1 MNSHKIGTR
10 EEWVAARNELL
21 AEEKKLTRRSDQLAA
36 ERRDLPWMP
45 VEKDYRFD
53 TADGRKTLAELFDGR
68 STLIAY
74 HFMFGP
80 SYEAGCPTCSS
91 MADSFNGAVPHLNA
105 REVTFTSIS
114 RAPIDK
120 IQAYQQRMG
129 WTFPWASS
137 FDSDYNF
144 DLQTSEPEETVRGW
158 LANGVPPIVAR
169 NADMCGTEPLEYMSE
184 RPAMSTYA
192 LEDGNVYLAYSTTA
206 RGLEFM
212 MDYYAF
218 LDRTPAGRNEG
229 DQPQSW
235 VQHHDKY
242 PAQARSRPA

>member
-1 MNSHKIGTR
+1 
-10 EEWVAARNELL
+10 
-21 AEEKKLTRRSDQLAA
+21 
-36 ERRDLPWMP
+36 
-45 VEKDYRFD
+45 
-53 TADGRKTLAELFDGR
+53 
-68 STLIAY
+68 
-74 HFMFGP
+74 
-80 SYEAGCPTCSS
+80 
-91 MADSFNGAVPHLNA
+91 
-105 REVTFTSIS
+105 
-114 RAPIDK
+114 
-120 IQAYQQRMG
+120 MG
-129 WTFPWASS
+129 STFPWASS

>member
-21 AEEKKLTRRSDQLAA
+21 AKEKELTRRADQLAA
-36 ERRDLPWMP
+36 ERRELPWVP
-45 VEKDYRFD
+45 VEKEYRFD
-53 TADGRKTLAELFDGR
+53 TAAGPKTLAELFDGR
-68 STLIAY
+68 STLVVY

-80 SYEAGCPTCSS
+80 DYEAGCPTCSS

-105 REVTFTSIS
+105 RDVTFTCVS
-114 RAPIDK
+114 RAPMDK
-120 IQAYQQRMG
+120 IQAYKDRMG

-137 FDSDYNF
+137 FHSDYNF
-144 DLQTSEPEETVRGW
+144 DQETSNSEETVRGW
-158 LANGVPPIVAR
+158 LAGGVPPIVAR
-169 NADMCGTEPLEYMSE
+169 NSEVCGTEPLRYMTE

-192 LEDGNVYLAYSTTA
+192 LEDGNVYLTYSTTA

-218 LDRTPAGRNEG
+218 LDRTPAGRDEG
-229 DQPQSW
+229 SQPQYW
-235 VQHHDKY
+235 VLPHDRY
-242 PAQARSRPA
+242 PART